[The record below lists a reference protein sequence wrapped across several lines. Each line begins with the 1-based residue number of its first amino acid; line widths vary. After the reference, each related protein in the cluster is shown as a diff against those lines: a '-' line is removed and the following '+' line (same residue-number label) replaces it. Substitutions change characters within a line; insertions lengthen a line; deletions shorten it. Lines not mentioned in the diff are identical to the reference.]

1 MKTRTLQWHVD
12 HSQVFVGRNET
23 ILNTEKAK
31 CKYAHHYLGCFPI
44 SVLIKSQQQGKMNG
58 QENYGKTI

>member
-44 SVLIKSQQQGKMNG
+44 SVLIKSQQ
-58 QENYGKTI
+58 